1 MCDLKRASQ
10 SYWEAQMV
18 APSLGITGFHK
29 VTFLGLIKVEFWWM
43 LLVIIFLMLR
53 TRELDPFP
61 SLPKCS
67 SPLVVFKQ
75 HLPAINRD
83 SLGL

>member
-1 MCDLKRASQ
+1 
-10 SYWEAQMV
+10 MV
-18 APSLGITGFHK
+18 SPSLGIIGFHK

-43 LLVIIFLMLR
+43 LLVFVFLMLR

-61 SLPKCS
+61 SLLKCS
-67 SPLVVFKQ
+67 SPLAVLKQ
-75 HLPAINRD
+75 HLPAIDRD